1 MLFFM
6 SKSLILAVEDVKI
19 WDTTMLHKNHKTFG
33 MTVKK
38 GVTEMDSS
46 PLKLSCPRGRSSNVE
61 QRLSLADFSWNLL
74 TWLKDLFAF
83 HTSRSPT
90 RGNVNKPSPEK
101 FHALI
106 ISLSFLKVSPGL
118 VLLQTSLSIL
128 RV

>member
-1 MLFFM
+1 M

-19 WDTTMLHKNHKTFG
+19 WNATMLHKNHKTFG

-38 GVTEMDSS
+38 GVSEMDSS
-46 PLKLSCPRGRSSNVE
+46 PFKLSCPQGRSSNVE
-61 QRLSLADFSWNLL
+61 LWSLCHVQRLSLADFSWNLL

-118 VLLQTSLSIL
+118 VLL
-128 RV
+128 